1 MPAITRWSR
10 SSGCRWR
17 GTRTRSA
24 SSSRGGTGSASG
36 PRVATASSASTEA
49 SGSSFAHARCWVPNS
64 RSRSSR
70 SPGRRISSRDAL
82 SRSDAR
88 LSKTCSRPA
97 DMRWISSA
105 SSPSNSTTGIFPRRD
120 TAVIVR
126 PASESSGGSNVFMV
140 TMPGA
145 SADSTT
151 SPTTARAMRLT
162 VISTSGSSGML
173 PASVPTVSGTA
184 LILGARNL
192 GRAIGEHLAG
202 AGWNVAGVAR
212 SQDTAD
218 ALAEAVP
225 EALAI
230 TLDASEPDAIDEAV
244 RRTRERFG
252 GRIDLH
258 VNAIAAGP
266 SPSGAPFGGGP
277 IADASPEDFDHY
289 ALSVAR
295 QTYAFLHGSARAAR
309 EDGGATIVQIT
320 GGSSQRAI
328 PGRGAWAAGAFATR
342 ALAQSAA
349 LELRDEGIHVVLL
362 VVDATIRSPKTAAYI
377 KDAGPNDVAEQED

>member
-10 SSGCRWR
+10 SSGWRWR
-17 GTRTRSA
+17 GWRRSGPST
-24 SSSRGGTGSASG
+24 SSGGTGYASG
-36 PRVATASSASTEA
+36 PSVATASSVSTSA
-49 SGSSFAHARCWVPNS
+49 NGRSFAQARCWVPNS
-64 RSRSSR
+64 RRRSSR
-70 SPGRRISSRDAL
+70 SSGRRIRRREAL

-88 LSKTCSRPA
+88 LSKSCSRPA
-97 DMRWISSA
+97 DLRWISSA
-105 SSPSNSTTGIFPRRD
+105 SSPSTSTTGIFPRRD

-126 PASESSGGSNVFMV
+126 PASESSGGSNVFIV

-145 SADSTT
+145 SVDSTT
-151 SPTTARAMRLT
+151 STTTALDIHRA

-184 LILGARNL
+184 LIFGARNL

-244 RRTRERFG
+244 RRTREHFG
-252 GRIDLH
+252 GRIDLL

-277 IADASPEDFDHY
+277 IADVSPEDFDHY
-289 ALSVAR
+289 ALRVAR

-328 PGRGAWAAGAFATR
+328 PGRGAWAAGAFAT
-342 ALAQSAA
+342 
-349 LELRDEGIHVVLL
+349 
-362 VVDATIRSPKTAAYI
+362 
-377 KDAGPNDVAEQED
+377 